1 MRVVLTRIAVIVVL
15 GCVLVYGTDF
25 AVLLTRTAQYGSVR
39 VSVMYAVKMKNRQTT
54 YLPEEPQD
62 LSCVNSMFPQ
72 KGYAPCWYLTRH
84 RQQTVEI
91 DAGRRDMLLH
101 TP

>member
-1 MRVVLTRIAVIVVL
+1 MKRAAIVSALVAVLI
-15 GCVLVYGTDF
+15 YGSDF
-25 AVLLTRTAQYGSVR
+25 AVLRIRTTPFGSVR
-39 VSVMYAVKMKNRQTT
+39 VRVMYAVKMKNRQTG

-72 KGYAPCWYLTRH
+72 KGYAPCWYLARH
-84 RQQTVEI
+84 RQQTIEV